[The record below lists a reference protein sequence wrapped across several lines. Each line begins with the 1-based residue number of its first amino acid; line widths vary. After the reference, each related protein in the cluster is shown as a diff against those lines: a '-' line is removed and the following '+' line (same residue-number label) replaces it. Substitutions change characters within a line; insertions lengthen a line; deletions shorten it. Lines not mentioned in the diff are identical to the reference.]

1 MRRVY
6 DAVDP
11 DDGARVLVDRLWP
24 RGLSKEAAR
33 LDEWL
38 KDVAPSNELRK
49 WYGHRAEAY
58 EEFAERYRAELADEP
73 GSGALER
80 LRELAGGRAG
90 HPADGDQGAGPQP
103 CDGAEGCAAP
113 RLLRRPVRACAALP
127 SCLCTTADLHC

>member
-1 MRRVY
+1 MSKRVTVRMRRVY

-24 RGLSKEAAR
+24 RGLSKDAAR

-58 EEFAERYRAELADEP
+58 EEFAERYRAELADGP
-73 GSGALER
+73 GSEALER
-80 LRELAGGRAG
+80 LRGMA
-90 HPADGDQGAGPQP
+90 ADGPVTLLTATKELDLSHVTVLEGTLRQG
-103 CDGAEGCAAP
+103 
-113 RLLRRPVRACAALP
+113 
-127 SCLCTTADLHC
+127 S

>member
-1 MRRVY
+1 MSKRVTVRMRRVY

-24 RGLSKEAAR
+24 RGLAKDAAR

-49 WYGHRAEAY
+49 WYGHREEAY

-73 GSGALER
+73 GSGALDR
-80 LRELAGGRAG
+80 LREMA
-90 HPADGDQGAGPQP
+90 ADGPVTLLTATKELDLSHVTVLE
-103 CDGAEGCAAP
+103 DV
-113 RLLRRPVRACAALP
+113 LRRR
-127 SCLCTTADLHC
+127 S